1 VAEQAPAGI
10 YQRAILDHRFVCI
23 MRRDHP
29 LAERPMD
36 LDAFLSQR
44 HVLISSPG
52 RNRAAVDAGLERL
65 GHPPRNIALRLLPH
79 FMASTAAVAATDL
92 ITTLPRRIAEY
103 MARHEALVVR
113 EPPMALQG
121 FSLQLLWHERCHDD
135 RPAAGCG
142 IARRAPSGAR
152 FPRKPRHAM
161 PRETTTCLPGC
172 RSGGL
177 GARAIAHPRLRPH
190 AWKIHSLPRGV
201 R

>member
-1 VAEQAPAGI
+1 
-10 YQRAILDHRFVCI
+10 
-23 MRRDHP
+23 
-29 LAERPMD
+29 MD

-65 GHPPRNIALRLLPH
+65 GHPPRNIALRLPH
-79 FMASTAAVAATDL
+79 FMASTAAVAAIDL

-135 RPAAGCG
+135 P
-142 IARRAPSGAR
+142 ARRWMRDRSASAIRRALPSEAAPRDA
-152 FPRKPRHAM
+152 
-161 PRETTTCLPGC
+161 
-172 RSGGL
+172 
-177 GARAIAHPRLRPH
+177 
-190 AWKIHSLPRGV
+190 
-201 R
+201 